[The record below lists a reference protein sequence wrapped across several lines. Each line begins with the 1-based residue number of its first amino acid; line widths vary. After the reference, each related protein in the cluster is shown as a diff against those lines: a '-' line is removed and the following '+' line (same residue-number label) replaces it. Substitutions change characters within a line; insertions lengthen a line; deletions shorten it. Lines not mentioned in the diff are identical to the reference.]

1 MPRLLL
7 FAACERIILADDNT
21 VSLISLLEK
30 MEMTAHVAPGEPPP
44 AGDAMSPFSWN
55 ALATWTRE
63 DGDQDG
69 VFFRQRVQLV
79 MPDGSTPIQLESPLL
94 FSEGRQLSRGMFKI
108 QGFPF
113 MRDGGIAVVKLLLRP
128 VDSETEWQEMA
139 AWPIQLEFRTVER
152 RSETA

>member
-55 ALATWTRE
+55 VLATWTRE

-69 VFFRQRVQLV
+69 VFFSPAGPARYARRIYA
-79 MPDGSTPIQLESPLL
+79 DSIGIPIA
-94 FSEGRQLSRGMFKI
+94 I
-108 QGFPF
+108 
-113 MRDGGIAVVKLLLRP
+113 
-128 VDSETEWQEMA
+128 
-139 AWPIQLEFRTVER
+139 
-152 RSETA
+152 